1 MKRNKGFIHVSIYN
15 GPINGSPSLLL
26 RPYNLELARNVC
38 EEVSVGLGDEFALV
52 GLLYKVLMASSLLLN
67 WIRWPFIK
75 SAEDCHPISWFS
87 HLWPLGST
95 SQSINQCEA
104 VQLPDCVAVFVGR

>member
-52 GLLYKVLMASSLLLN
+52 GLLYKVLIALLVGEVDGIFLALELD
-67 WIRWPFIK
+67 P
-75 SAEDCHPISWFS
+75 
-87 HLWPLGST
+87 
-95 SQSINQCEA
+95 
-104 VQLPDCVAVFVGR
+104 VAVHKIGRRLPSHQLVLPPMALGEHIPVHQPM